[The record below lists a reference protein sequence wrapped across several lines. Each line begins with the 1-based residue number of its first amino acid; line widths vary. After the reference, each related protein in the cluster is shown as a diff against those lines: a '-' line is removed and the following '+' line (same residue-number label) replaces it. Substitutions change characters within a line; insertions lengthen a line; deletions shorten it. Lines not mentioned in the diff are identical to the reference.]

1 MLVFAGIAI
10 RERRRRREL
19 LLRFREGRRKE
30 RGGKS
35 IDRSK
40 LLGRALSLIR
50 EGIVIMDPYG
60 RIVFTNRFARELLG
74 IGEDDVGKFF
84 YQAIKDFDVV
94 SLINEAFNEN
104 YRVWSD
110 RKIGD
115 RYVQVI
121 FGSDLDE
128 KVLLLIDQTPM
139 RKYENLKKDFIA
151 NASHELKTPLAAL
164 KISLETLE
172 EVCGDRNTALKYI
185 TKAQERINYMEQLID
200 DLITLSLLES
210 TNLTLKFEEVELL
223 PLIKNILRNLSE
235 ILEKKKIKV
244 ELKIPEGVKL
254 FSDRKLLHAAL
265 KNLIDNA
272 VKYNREGG
280 KVEVTFIK
288 HQREVEIRI
297 CDTGLGIPKSHIPFI
312 FERFYRVEKSRSRKM
327 GGTGLGLSIVKL
339 AVEKLGGSVKVES
352 EEGKGSCFSVI
363 LPIRYGIISAD
374 HLSRGQN

>member
-10 RERRRRREL
+10 REKRRRREL

-172 EVCGDRNTALKYI
+172 EVCGDRDTALKYI

-223 PLIKNILRNLSE
+223 PLIRNILRNLSE

-244 ELKIPEGVKL
+244 EVKIPEGVKL

-280 KVEVTFIK
+280 KVEVTFIE

>member
-10 RERRRRREL
+10 REKRRRREL

-172 EVCGDRNTALKYI
+172 EVCGDRDTALKYI

-223 PLIKNILRNLSE
+223 PLIRNILRNLSE

-244 ELKIPEGVKL
+244 EVKIPEGVKL